1 MSQAAYDWNVRQ
13 RNMNVLQR
21 ACRCKKALIEYR
33 SLPERFRTRFEKKYG
48 DPEKTMRQDEM
59 PLAMDTDAQR
69 FYHDHLLPNG
79 DHLPDEKQAEYTLNA
94 RVLNALR
101 DMLETQKTMRRAYG
115 NHTPVIWSNIFAAA
129 EELREAYERYQSEK
143 K

>member
-1 MSQAAYDWNVRQ
+1 MSRSAYDHLVARG
-13 RNMNVLQR
+13 RVNVLR
-21 ACRCKKALIEYR
+21 PGKGLGSYALIEYR

-115 NHTPVIWSNIFAAA
+115 NHTPVILSLIHI
-129 EELREAYERYQSEK
+129 
-143 K
+143 